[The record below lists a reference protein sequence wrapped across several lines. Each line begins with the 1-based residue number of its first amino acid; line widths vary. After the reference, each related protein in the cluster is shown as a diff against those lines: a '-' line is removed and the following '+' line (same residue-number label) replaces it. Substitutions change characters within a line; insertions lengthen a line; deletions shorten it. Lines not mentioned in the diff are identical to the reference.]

1 MQSKTAFQ
9 QACLARACSDGDRSS
24 GLSVPVIHS
33 LYLLQHLYA
42 GIYKGLFN
50 SYFLFADEMAALAEF
65 KAVGMDA
72 GTSRSVVRAA
82 VRPMLG
88 I

>member
-1 MQSKTAFQ
+1 MVTG
-9 QACLARACSDGDRSS
+9 QAIFLFRSS
-24 GLSVPVIHS
+24 IHCI
-33 LYLLQHLYA
+33 LRHLYA

-72 GTSRSVVRAA
+72 RTSRSVVRTA
-82 VRPMLG
+82 VRPVLG